1 MIAAVALANATA
13 RLKAAQVPDAA
24 NDARILL
31 AYVLN
36 IDRSRLLLVLPDEIS
51 PEMAHSY
58 EKTITARC
66 SRQPVSQITK
76 TRGFYGRDFIV
87 SPQVLDPRPDTELLI
102 DTALGTPF
110 ETVLDLGTG
119 SGCILLTLV
128 AENPVANGVGA
139 DISDAALDIANQNA
153 AVLGLQDKCVFQS
166 SNWFDEIQGQF
177 DLIISN
183 PPYISAVEM
192 QGLAPEVRNWEPE
205 LALTPGGDGLDAY
218 RIISAVAKDFLTSD
232 GRLIVEIGTT
242 QGGAVTALFENC
254 GYNGITVM
262 QDMNGHDRLVLAR
275 PS

>member
-31 AYVLN
+31 AYVLK

-102 DTALGTPF
+102 DTALTAPF

-119 SGCILLTLV
+119 SGCILLTLL
-128 AENPVANGVGA
+128 AENQNANGVGA
-139 DISDAALDIANQNA
+139 DISDAALDVANRNA
-153 AVLGLQDKCVFQS
+153 GALGLQGRCAFQN
-166 SNWFDEIQGQF
+166 SNWFDEIDGKF

-183 PPYISAVEM
+183 PPYISAAQM
-192 QGLAPEVRNWEPE
+192 QGLAPEVRDWEPK
-205 LALTPGGDGLDAY
+205 LALTPGGDGLNPY
-218 RIISAVAKDFLTSD
+218 RIITAGAKGFLTPN
-232 GRLIVEIGTT
+232 GRLIVEIGAT
-242 QGGAVTALFENC
+242 QGAAVTALFESC
-254 GYNGITVM
+254 GYNAITVM
-262 QDMNGHDRLVLAR
+262 QDINGHDRLVLAQL
-275 PS
+275 S